1 MSQLSALYRLQQI
14 DSALGHA
21 QERLQKIQQLL
32 SDESA
37 LQTARTAAEETARR
51 QHEAERQLRRAEEE
65 LQNLNLKI
73 QQTEASLYSGHVRN
87 PRELQDLQNDA
98 ISLKK
103 HRNTLEERVLE
114 AMLAAEEAAQEHAR
128 RQEELARLLQEWETQ
143 KGALAQEQ
151 ASLQRDI
158 LRLQAERAALLPTL
172 SQAHLALYEEL
183 RQSRRGIAVIAIRDN
198 ACGACGATLTPA
210 QVQAVRSAARL
221 EQCPSCNR
229 ILYAS

>member
-1 MSQLSALYRLQQI
+1 MSQISALYRLQQI
-14 DSALGHA
+14 DNALEHA
-21 QERLQKIQQLL
+21 QERLQEIERLL

-37 LQTARTAAEETARR
+37 LQMARAAAEETAKR
-51 QHEAERQLRRAEEE
+51 QAEAERQLRRAEDD
-65 LQNLNLKI
+65 LQSLNLKI

-98 ISLKK
+98 IALKK
-103 HRNTLEERVLE
+103 HRNTLEERVIA
-114 AMLAAEEAAQEHAR
+114 AMLAAEEAAQEHVR
-128 RQEELARLLQEWETQ
+128 RQEELARLVQEWETQ
-143 KGALAQEQ
+143 KEALAHEQ
-151 ASLQRDI
+151 AGLQKDV

-172 SQAHLALYEEL
+172 SQTHLALYEEL
-183 RQSRRGIAVIAIRDN
+183 RQSRRGVAVIAIRDN
-198 ACGACGATLTPA
+198 ACSACGATLTPA